1 MARIMVVCNANV
13 DRIWRLDR
21 PLVPGGRLSC
31 QSIEERYGTL
41 DGYVCRVTKAADAL
55 VRDRLLLTDDRDRIV
70 AAAAASHV
78 LPAGAQSS
86 PELRAIAA
94 RACQ

>member
-1 MARIMVVCNANV
+1 
-13 DRIWRLDR
+13 
-21 PLVPGGRLSC
+21 
-31 QSIEERYGTL
+31 
-41 DGYVCRVTKAADAL
+41 VTKAADAL